1 MFPIPLL
8 ADSLRC
14 ISSCLAFL
22 FRSSVASSS
31 LFYKKVSGLGLNLV
45 KAVLGLAYPSNN
57 LLYPLFVALHFEE
70 GLDLADGQILPVPQS
85 N

>member
-1 MFPIPLL
+1 MPPRPVL

-31 LFYKKVSGLGLNLV
+31 LFYNASQHRRLASLLKKDIILTLAIISWMRSSWLSISR
-45 KAVLGLAYPSNN
+45 KVLIWLMVRFS
-57 LLYPLFVALHFEE
+57 L
-70 GLDLADGQILPVPQS
+70 
-85 N
+85 